1 MKKLLS
7 LPEKEFAKER
17 TLGGNVLTYRGSFK
31 HEQYKVSSF
40 LLYCDG
46 AWPLSCDKSL
56 QNFQGVEVS
65 NWLCYITAK
74 QLAIFQIRYFESC
87 CSDSLTIFLCCFF
100 LELWFVYLLFN
111 GRGSCKKTFHKKKRL
126 LLLKAWQIVTKRN
139 SRAKI
144 SFFLIFF
151 QHSLGAKLG
160 WRL

>member
-1 MKKLLS
+1 MNHSSKVTVPKCFSFTYSIEWFICWLLLLSKPHRFLSSFYFVVLFFEFFFHPQSQGLFYIYKFRLTPEYQSPKKKPGEKGAGKNHERLKKLLS

-65 NWLCYITAK
+65 N
-74 QLAIFQIRYFESC
+74 
-87 CSDSLTIFLCCFF
+87 
-100 LELWFVYLLFN
+100 
-111 GRGSCKKTFHKKKRL
+111 
-126 LLLKAWQIVTKRN
+126 
-139 SRAKI
+139 
-144 SFFLIFF
+144 
-151 QHSLGAKLG
+151 
-160 WRL
+160 

>member
-1 MKKLLS
+1 MKKLPS

-56 QNFQGVEVS
+56 QNFQEVEVS

-100 LELWFVYLLFN
+100 FGNCGLYILCLMGGDLV
-111 GRGSCKKTFHKKKRL
+111 KKHSIKKKDYYYSKHDKSLQRGTVG
-126 LLLKAWQIVTKRN
+126 LKFR
-139 SRAKI
+139 
-144 SFFLIFF
+144 FFWYFLNIP
-151 QHSLGAKLG
+151 
-160 WRL
+160 